1 LPKNIL
7 VLTGSPRK
15 GGNSDLLADAFIQG
29 AKQSGHTVVKF
40 EAAMKNIK
48 GCRACDTCW
57 SKDTACSMKGDFT
70 ALEPLLE
77 QAEVIVFCSPIY
89 WCNYSS
95 QLKAVLDR
103 LYAYFQPQCRRT
115 LKIKESVLMICG
127 EDENGGSFS
136 PAIDSY
142 KSISDYCNWQ
152 ERGVLAVPAVHK
164 KGDILKT
171 DALKKAEDLGKR
183 I

>member
-1 LPKNIL
+1 MPKNIL
-7 VLTGSPRK
+7 VLTGSPRR
-15 GGNSDLLADAFIQG
+15 GGNSDMLADAFIRG
-29 AKQSGHTVVKF
+29 ARQSGHTVVKF
-40 EAAMKNIK
+40 EAALKSIK

-57 SKDTACSMKGDFT
+57 SRDTACSIKDDFT

-89 WCNYSS
+89 WCNFSS

-103 LYAYFQPQCRRT
+103 LYAYYQPQCRRP
-115 LKIKESVLMICG
+115 LKIKESVLLVCG
-127 EDENGGSFS
+127 EDETGESFA
-136 PAIDSY
+136 PAFDSY
-142 KSISDYCNWQ
+142 KIISDYCNWQ
-152 ERGVLAVPAVHK
+152 DRGVLSIPAVHK

-171 DALKKAEDLGKR
+171 DALNRAEALGKM